1 MENLGVVFGTGYKYP
16 TRTQLAPNL
25 HHMKSILYL
34 FRTSPV
40 TMGFVLICTAVYL
53 VMIATGAHFANPHN
67 QAMIAWG
74 GNYRPVTVT
83 GQGWRLLTAMFI
95 HGGWMHLLMNM
106 IALLDIGH
114 VLEQKI
120 GRRMVFVIFLLSGL
134 LGGICSLIWH
144 PVTVGVGASGGIMG
158 LAGAL
163 LVWLILPKLDRGTE
177 VAAKAQV
184 RALAVGLTL
193 TLAVGAYSQRIDNA
207 AHAGGL
213 IAGLT
218 LGAIVYAIDSLR
230 SGALKRWAAAV
241 FLMAAG
247 LIVTWYQLK
256 LQSPDEYNFRKP
268 LYAIVN
274 IMELYGDAPSY
285 MQRRAIAENKDMK
298 DFTEEQTGSSF
309 SGDAQ
314 RRQNQVWFE
323 QAFVQ
328 AISNLD
334 KCIATAQVWSTM
346 RLLPEQ
352 KLLASQIHGYCSLR
366 QRQYQIYRHYLRAA
380 PPQQDRELPPLLLQ
394 ARKLERDMLP
404 QLRLEIHTYEDMHAQ
419 LGMTMTGKRKYPV
432 KFGPPQQR

>member
-1 MENLGVVFGTGYKYP
+1 
-16 TRTQLAPNL
+16 
-25 HHMKSILYL
+25 
-34 FRTSPV
+34 
-40 TMGFVLICTAVYL
+40 MGFVFICTAVYV

-134 LGGICSLIWH
+134 LGGVCSLIWH

-163 LVWLILPKLDRGTE
+163 LVWLILPKLERGAE

-241 FLMAAG
+241 LLMVAG

-268 LYAIVN
+268 LHAITS
-274 IMELYGDAPSY
+274 IMEQYGDATSY
-285 MQRRAIAENKDMK
+285 MQRRALAENKDMK
-298 DFTEEQTGSSF
+298 DFAEEQTGSSF
-309 SGDAQ
+309 SADAQ

-334 KCIATAQVWSTM
+334 RCIATGQVWSTM

-352 KLLASQIHGYCSLR
+352 KLLASQIVGYCSLR
-366 QRQYQIYRHYLRAA
+366 QRQYQIYRHYLRTA
-380 PPQQDRELPPLLLQ
+380 PTQPDRELPLLLRQ
-394 ARKLERDMLP
+394 ARKLESDMLP
-404 QLRLEIHTYEDMHAQ
+404 QLRVEIHTYEEMHAQ
-419 LGMTMTGKRKYPV
+419 LGMTMTGKRKNPV
-432 KFGPPQQR
+432 KFGPTQQK